1 MSKIASLSAFV
12 NYANEQINKKNT
24 EISTAFKSDLKKA
37 IAHAGYPNKDEIGII
52 DEINDFDMSG
62 TMGCVGSLIG
72 GYMKSEDRKFSIPAV
87 DKNTAPAV
95 IGIEPIDEK
104 VSEGTLLFGPSKGKP
119 YKTITKKHNEII
131 VSSNRDAFKVKK

>member
-37 IAHAGYPNKDEIGII
+37 IAHAGYPNKDEIGIV

-72 GYMKSEDRKFSIPAV
+72 GYMKSEDRKFAIPAV
-87 DKNTAPAV
+87 DKNTAPAT
-95 IGIEPIDEK
+95 ISIESIPEK
-104 VSEGTLLFGPSKGKP
+104 TSEGTVLFGPSKGKP
-119 YKTITKKHNEII
+119 YKTTTKKHNEVT
-131 VSSNRDAFKVKK
+131 VSSNRDAFKVKE

>member
-1 MSKIASLSAFV
+1 MAKIASLSAFV

-37 IAHAGYPNKDEIGII
+37 IAHAGYPNKDEIGIV

-62 TMGCVGSLIG
+62 TMSCVGSLIG
-72 GYMKSEDRKFSIPAV
+72 GYMKDEDRKFAIPAV
-87 DKNTAPAV
+87 DKNTAPAT
-95 IGIEPIDEK
+95 ISIESIPEK
-104 VSEGTLLFGPSKGKP
+104 TSKGTVLFGPSRGTP
-119 YKTITKKHNEII
+119 YETTTKKHNEVT

>member
-1 MSKIASLSAFV
+1 MAKIASLSAFV

-37 IAHAGYPNKDEIGII
+37 IAHAGYPNKDEIGIV

-72 GYMKSEDRKFSIPAV
+72 GYMKSEDRKFAIPAV
-87 DKNTAPAV
+87 DKNTAPAT
-95 IGIEPIDEK
+95 ISIEAIPEK
-104 VSEGTLLFGPSKGKP
+104 TSTGTVLFGPSKGKP
-119 YKTITKKHNEII
+119 YKTTTKKHNEVT
-131 VSSNRDAFKVKK
+131 VSSNRDAFKVKE

>member
-1 MSKIASLSAFV
+1 MAKIASLSAFV

-37 IAHAGYPNKDEIGII
+37 IAHAGYPNKDEIGIV

-72 GYMKSEDRKFSIPAV
+72 GYMKSEDRKFAIPAV
-87 DKNTAPAV
+87 DKNTAPAT
-95 IGIEPIDEK
+95 ISIESIPEK
-104 VSEGTLLFGPSKGKP
+104 TSEGTVLFGPSKGKP
-119 YKTITKKHNEII
+119 YKTTTKKHNEVT
-131 VSSNRDAFKVKK
+131 VSSNRDAFKVKE

>member
-1 MSKIASLSAFV
+1 
-12 NYANEQINKKNT
+12 
-24 EISTAFKSDLKKA
+24 
-37 IAHAGYPNKDEIGII
+37 
-52 DEINDFDMSG
+52 MSG
-62 TMGCVGSLIG
+62 TMSCVGTLIG
-72 GYMKSEDRKFSIPAV
+72 GYMKDEDRKFAIPAV
-87 DKNTAPAV
+87 DKNTAPAT

>member
-1 MSKIASLSAFV
+1 MAKIASLSAFV

-37 IAHAGYPNKDEIGII
+37 IAHAGYPNKDEIGIV

-72 GYMKSEDRKFSIPAV
+72 GYMKSEDRKFAIPAV
-87 DKNTAPAV
+87 DKNTAPAT
-95 IGIEPIDEK
+95 ISIESIPEK
-104 VSEGTLLFGPSKGKP
+104 TSAGTVLFGPSKGKP
-119 YKTITKKHNEII
+119 YKTTTKKHNEVT
-131 VSSNRDAFKVKK
+131 VSSNRDAFKVKE